1 MPSSGNISKFSEFEN
16 LVSALLNVDFR
27 IYQLVYC
34 IIKKVSGKQS
44 NLRVFPFLVENEGS
58 LVMF

>member
-27 IYQLVYC
+27 IYQLVYY